1 MSAPTPL
8 AASQPPTYAR
18 FGVLAFLCSLSLLTY
33 LDRVCI
39 MRAKEA
45 IQGDLG
51 LTEIEMGFVFSIF
64 LLGYAIFEVPGGWMG
79 DRWGSRRVI
88 TGIVLW
94 WSAFTAM
101 SGFVP
106 RWDDAGFSIRMPQW
120 DSAGGVFTQV
130 SVFLTGGLMVML
142 LVRFL
147 FGLGEAGAYPNIARV
162 VGAWFPFGE
171 RAFAQGSV
179 WMSARLGGA
188 VAPAI
193 FGVLMTQLGW
203 REAFWILGGVG
214 ALWAVL
220 FCIWFRST
228 PEEQPNCNDAER
240 ELIRAGPYSMKS
252 SEAHAGHA
260 FPPWRWLVWNANI
273 WALCVA
279 SAGVSFGWYFYP
291 TWQPVFLQ
299 QRFGISFKDSQLITG
314 LPFFCGAI
322 GSFIG
327 GSLSDW
333 LIRKTGSRR
342 WGRSGLGLVCFFG
355 AGACV
360 LATGAVTEAW
370 QAVALLCLAFLIND
384 LAIPVIW
391 AASTD
396 IGGRYSGTVAGV
408 MNMAGGLGSV
418 VSPSLTP
425 ILREHFHLGWPA
437 IFAVLSGGWFI
448 AALAWLRIDAS
459 EKLEPDTLE
468 AGHLPTEKPAGHFAE
483 SDERIQAKE
492 DRFRSPPDD
501 FQNS

>member
-1 MSAPTPL
+1 MSAPPL
-8 AASQPPTYAR
+8 PAGPAPSKAR

-39 MRAKEA
+39 MRAGEA
-45 IQGDLG
+45 IQHDLG
-51 LTEIEMGFVFSIF
+51 LTKIEMGFVFSIF
-64 LLGYAIFEVPGGWMG
+64 LLGYALFEVPGGWMG

-88 TGIVLW
+88 AGIVLW
-94 WSAFTAM
+94 WSVFTGL
-101 SGFVP
+101 SGCVP
-106 RWDDAGFSIRMPQW
+106 RWDSTGIHVSMPQW
-120 DSAGGVFTQV
+120 DSASGAVVFT
-130 SVFLTGGLMVML
+130 SVFVSGGLLVML

-171 RAFAQGSV
+171 RAFAQGGV
-179 WMSARLGGA
+179 WMCARLGGA

-193 FGVLMTQLGW
+193 FGILMARLSW
-203 REAFWILGGVG
+203 REAFWILGGIG
-214 ALWAVL
+214 TMWATTFYL
-220 FCIWFRST
+220 YFRNT

-240 ELIRAGPYSMKS
+240 DLIRAGPYSMKA

-260 FPPWRWLVWNANI
+260 FPPWRCLVWNPNI

-291 TWQPVFLQ
+291 TWQPEFL
-299 QRFGISFKDSQLITG
+299 RETFGIDFKDSEIITG

-322 GSFIG
+322 GSLIG

-342 WGRSGLGLVCFFG
+342 WGRSGLGVVGFTG
-355 AGACV
+355 AGICV
-360 LATGAVTEAW
+360 LATGAVSEAW
-370 QAVALLCLAFLIND
+370 QAVALLCLAFFIND

-391 AASTD
+391 AACTD
-396 IGGRYSGTVAGV
+396 IGGRYAGTVAGV

-437 IFAVLSGGWFI
+437 IFVVLAGGWFI
-448 AALAWLRIDAS
+448 AAVAWLRIDAS
-459 EKLEPDTLE
+459 EKLEPHTPEEL
-468 AGHLPTEKPAGHFAE
+468 AHLLQPEPIEPPTEK
-483 SDERIQAKE
+483 DVRIQSREEGIHSPTE
-492 DRFRSPPDD
+492 DVK
-501 FQNS
+501 NS